1 MMESDSTRTALLRT
15 ALCGDA
21 QAGEQLL
28 VAWLPEILGW
38 CTRLGGP
45 KVDPADAAQDVGIV
59 LWTRLHDV
67 HDPACFPAWV
77 FQITRR
83 VLARHRRRAWIRHW
97 AGGALDRVPAGP
109 SFEDGELMRRVQA
122 TLERIPGRQREALVL
137 VYVEGRTVSEA
148 ASLLGIS
155 PNTVK
160 SRLRLGRCAFRKEAE
175 VTGLDPDWEI
185 PAQEAAP

>member
-1 MMESDSTRTALLRT
+1 MASDPARSALLCA
-15 ALCGDA
+15 ALSGDA
-21 QAGEQLL
+21 LAGEQLL

-59 LWTRLHDV
+59 LWTRLHEIR
-67 HDPACFPAWV
+67 DPTCFPSWV

-97 AGGALDRVPAGP
+97 AGGAPDRAPGEP
-109 SFEDGELMRRVQA
+109 CLEDALLVGRVQA
-122 TLERIPGRQREALVL
+122 TLERVPSRQREALVL
-137 VYVEGRTVSEA
+137 VYVEGRTVSET
-148 ASLLGIS
+148 ASLLNIS